1 MNEKEYLTVSSLTKY
16 IKYKFDIDNNL
27 KNVFL
32 KGEISNF
39 KAHSTGHMYF
49 SLKDEKSKINAIMF
63 NFNAKKLN
71 FKPQEGS
78 KVLVVGKIS
87 VFEQTGAY
95 QIYIDDMKEDGIG
108 NLYVAFEKLKQD
120 LQKEGLFDPKYKKPI
135 PVFPKRVGVVTAPT
149 GAAIRDILSTIKR
162 RCNKTEV
169 IVFPSLVQGEN
180 AKEDIVRNIKLA
192 ENYNLDVLIVGRGG
206 GSIEDLWPFNEEI
219 VARAIFE
226 CSIPVI
232 SGTGHEVDFTIADFV
247 ADYRAET
254 PTGAAEKAVPNL
266 KDMINYFD
274 QFKIR
279 LNESMNKKIEHKKLK
294 LENIKNSY
302 VIKNPMMIIENKI
315 QKLDIVNEKIIT
327 LLNQKM
333 EKTINTFINLSQKV
347 LYLSPYNK
355 LNNYNVKL
363 QNLNEKINLISN
375 QIIKNNI
382 NKVDNIKQKIEYLNP
397 INKIEKYK
405 KELKNYNDNINKNI
419 NHIILIKQNKFKI
432 ILEKIEIL
440 NPIAILGRGYSIT
453 KKDNKV
459 LNSVHNIKV
468 NDELNVKLKDGNV
481 LVNVKEING
490 E

>member
-162 RCNKTEV
+162 RCNKTEL

-382 NKVDNIKQKIEYLNP
+382 NKVNNIKQKIEYLNP

-419 NHIILIKQNKFKI
+419 NHILLIKQNKFKI

-468 NDELNVKLKDGNV
+468 NDELNVKLKDGNI

>member
-120 LQKEGLFDPKYKKPI
+120 LQKEGLFDPKHKKPI

-405 KELKNYNDNINKNI
+405 KELKNYNDNLNKNI
-419 NHIILIKQNKFKI
+419 NHILLIKQNKFKI

>member
-279 LNESMNKKIEHKKLK
+279 LNESMNKKIEHKKIK

-432 ILEKIEIL
+432 ILEKVEIL

-468 NDELNVKLKDGNV
+468 NDELNVKLKDGNI

>member
-149 GAAIRDILSTIKR
+149 GAAIRDILSAIKR

-405 KELKNYNDNINKNI
+405 KELKNYNDNLNKNI
-419 NHIILIKQNKFKI
+419 NHILLIKQNKFKI

-468 NDELNVKLKDGNV
+468 NDELNVKLKDGNI

>member
-382 NKVDNIKQKIEYLNP
+382 NKVNNIKQKIEYLNP

-419 NHIILIKQNKFKI
+419 NHILLIKQNKFKM
-432 ILEKIEIL
+432 ILEKVEIL
-440 NPIAILGRGYSIT
+440 NPIAVLGRGYSIT

-468 NDELNVKLKDGNV
+468 NDELNVKLKDGNI

>member
-279 LNESMNKKIEHKKLK
+279 LNESMNKKIEHKKIK

-419 NHIILIKQNKFKI
+419 NHILLIKQNKFKI
-432 ILEKIEIL
+432 ILEKVEIL

-468 NDELNVKLKDGNV
+468 NDELNVKLKDGNI

>member
-120 LQKEGLFDPKYKKPI
+120 LQKEGLFDPKHKKPI

-382 NKVDNIKQKIEYLNP
+382 NKVNNIKQKIEYLNP

-405 KELKNYNDNINKNI
+405 KELKNYNDNLNKNI
-419 NHIILIKQNKFKI
+419 NHILLIKQNKFKI

>member
-419 NHIILIKQNKFKI
+419 NHILLIKQNKFKI
-432 ILEKIEIL
+432 ILEKVEIL

-468 NDELNVKLKDGNV
+468 NDELNVKLKDGNI

>member
-1 MNEKEYLTVSSLTKY
+1 MNEKEYLTVSSLTRY
-16 IKYKFDIDNNL
+16 IKYKFDVDNNL

-95 QIYIDDMKEDGIG
+95 QIYIDDMREDGVG

-135 PVFPKRVGVVTAPT
+135 PIFPKRVGVVTAPT

-192 ENYNLDVLIVGRGG
+192 ENYDLDVLIVGRGG

-279 LNESMNKKIEHKKLK
+279 LNESINKKVEHKKIK

-302 VIKNPMMIIENKI
+302 VIKNPTMIIENKI
-315 QKLDIVNEKIIT
+315 QKLDIINDKITT

-333 EKTINTFINLSQKV
+333 EKTMNYFINISQKI
-347 LYLSPYNK
+347 LFLSPYNK

-363 QNLNEKINLISN
+363 QNINEKIQIISN

-382 NKVDNIKQKIEYLNP
+382 NKVKNIKQKIEYLNP
-397 INKIEKYK
+397 INKIENYK
-405 KELKNYNDNINKNI
+405 RELKNYNDNINKSI
-419 NHIILIKQNKFKI
+419 NHIILIKQNEFKM

-468 NDELNVKLKDGNV
+468 NDELNVKLKDGNI

>member
-120 LQKEGLFDPKYKKPI
+120 LQKEGLFDPKHKKPI

-432 ILEKIEIL
+432 ILEKVEIL

>member
-120 LQKEGLFDPKYKKPI
+120 LQKEGLFDPKHKKPI

-279 LNESMNKKIEHKKLK
+279 LNESMNKKIEHKKIK

-333 EKTINTFINLSQKV
+333 EKTINIFINLSQKV

-432 ILEKIEIL
+432 ILEKVEIL
-440 NPIAILGRGYSIT
+440 NPIAVLGRGYSIT

-468 NDELNVKLKDGNV
+468 NDELNVKLKDGNI

>member
-120 LQKEGLFDPKYKKPI
+120 LQKEGLFDPKHKKPI

-405 KELKNYNDNINKNI
+405 KELKNYNDNLNKNI
-419 NHIILIKQNKFKI
+419 NHILLIKQNKFKM
-432 ILEKIEIL
+432 ILEKVEIL

-468 NDELNVKLKDGNV
+468 NDELNVKLKDGNI